1 LSTAASSHTL
11 EKRDYVIKELV
22 ETEKNYIEVLQNLQ
36 KYFMK
41 TLEKH
46 IFANEH
52 SIIFCN
58 IKVSCLEYKRL
69 DIINFSVQEL
79 TDVHTNF
86 YSKLQEAVAHS
97 SQSGRRLGE
106 VFIFCKSHFLIYGDY
121 CANLPLAQELLHE
134 ICAKSEVLTRVLEVH
149 KKLLSLGTCLLI

>member
-1 LSTAASSHTL
+1 MSTAASSHTL

-36 KYFMK
+36 KYFMRPLQSQILAK
-41 TLEKH
+41 
-46 IFANEH
+46 EH
-52 SIIFCN
+52 SIIFGN
-58 IKVSCLEYKRL
+58 IKVIFFKYLL
-69 DIINFSVQEL
+69 PNINFSVQEL

-121 CANLPLAQELLHE
+121 CANLPLAQELLHDM
-134 ICAKSEVLTRVLEVH
+134 CAKSEVLTQVLEVTSH
-149 KKLLSLGTCLLI
+149 

>member
-1 LSTAASSHTL
+1 MSTAASSQTL

-36 KYFMK
+36 KYFMRPLQSQILAK
-41 TLEKH
+41 
-46 IFANEH
+46 EH
-52 SIIFCN
+52 SIIFGN
-58 IKVSCLEYKRL
+58 IRVSCLKSRPL
-69 DIINFSVQEL
+69 NANLLCNQEL

-121 CANLPLAQELLHE
+121 CANLPLAQELLHDM
-134 ICAKSEVLTRVLEVH
+134 CAKSDVLTQVLEVRE
-149 KKLLSLGTCLLI
+149 SLASLRK

>member
-36 KYFMK
+36 KYFMRPLQSQILAK
-41 TLEKH
+41 
-46 IFANEH
+46 EH
-52 SIIFCN
+52 SIIFGN
-58 IKVSCLEYKRL
+58 IKVIFFKYLL
-69 DIINFSVQEL
+69 PNINFSVQEL

-121 CANLPLAQELLHE
+121 CANLPLAQELLHDM
-134 ICAKSEVLTRVLEVH
+134 CAKSEVLTQVLEVTSH
-149 KKLLSLGTCLLI
+149 